1 MTEQACF
8 RQNYVTVPLYDTL
21 GEEAIEFICNQTE
34 MKVLVASTDKIK
46 NLLKLASKLPMLKTV
61 IAMDPVPEEI
71 KKKAQDAGIE
81 LLDFEAVEAKG
92 AAKQVEPRPPSP
104 LDLCTICYTSGTT
117 GKPKGVMLPHRA
129 ILSDAS
135 GCLALAGFGDN
146 RDGERSLFRI
156 TSEDVHIS
164 YLPLAHIFE
173 RVVFTALSAAGAKI
187 GFYQGDTLK
196 IIEDLGELKPTIFVS
211 VPRLLNKVYDK
222 VLQGVEQK
230 GGLSKTIF
238 NFAFKSKVENLR
250 NYGEVHHWLWDRL
263 VFKAIRERLGGQVRA
278 ILSGAAP
285 LSPEV
290 MEFLRVCFSCE
301 VFEGYGQTETSAGT
315 TLTIR
320 GDWTTGHIGV
330 PTPANEIKLVDV
342 PEMSYTSQDIPYPRG
357 EICVRG
363 LNCFTGYYKEEE
375 KTRETI
381 DDDGWVHSGDIGMW
395 DARGRLVIIDRKKN
409 IFKLSQGEYVAP
421 EKIEAVLGKNAFIQ
435 QAFVYGNSLRSACVA
450 VVVPYKEQLMN
461 WAKANDELS
470 VLSFED
476 LCKHPRALEKMEQ
489 EMGTFGRSGTNEL
502 KGFEIPKR
510 VFLEPDLF
518 TVENGLLT
526 PKFSLKRF
534 EAEKRYKKQ
543 IEAMY
548 SKLQE

>member
-1 MTEQACF
+1 M
-8 RQNYVTVPLYDTL
+8 
-21 GEEAIEFICNQTE
+21 
-34 MKVLVASTDKIK
+34 ASADKIK
-46 NLLKLASKLPMLKTV
+46 NLLKIAPKLPTIKT
-61 IAMDPVPEEI
+61 IISMDPIKEELR
-71 KKKAQDAGIE
+71 KTAEDAGIE
-81 LLDFEAVEAKG
+81 LLGFESVESKG
-92 AAKQVEPRPPSP
+92 AAQRAKPCPPSP

-129 ILSDAS
+129 ILSDS
-135 GCLALAGFGDN
+135 SSCLSLAGFGDKTG
-146 RDGERSLFRI
+146 GERQIFKL
-156 TSEDVHIS
+156 TSDDVHLS

-173 RVVFTALSAAGAKI
+173 RIVFTALSAVGASI

-196 IIEDLGELKPTIFVS
+196 IIEDVLELKPTLFVS

-230 GGLSKTIF
+230 GGISKALF
-238 NFAFKSKVENLR
+238 NFAYQSKLENLH
-250 NYGEVHHWLWDRL
+250 NYGELHHWFWDRL
-263 VFKAIRERLGGQVRA
+263 VFKTIQQRLGGRIRA

-290 MEFLRVCFSCE
+290 MDFLRVCFACE

-315 TLTIR
+315 TITIR

-342 PEMSYTSQDIPYPRG
+342 SEMDYTSKDIPYPRG

-363 LNCFTGYYKEEE
+363 LNCFTGYYKDEE

-421 EKIEAVLGKNAFIQ
+421 EKIEAVLCKNAFVQ
-435 QAFVYGNSLRSACVA
+435 QTFVYGNSLRSACVA
-450 VVVPYKEQLMN
+450 IIVPYKEQLMN
-461 WAKANDELS
+461 WASEES
-470 VLSFED
+470 IEGSFEEV
-476 LCKHPRALEKMEQ
+476 CKNAKAIEKIEQ
-489 EMGTFGRSGTNEL
+489 EIMKFGRTGSNDL
-502 KGFEIPKR
+502 KGFEIPRK
-510 VFLEPDLF
+510 VCLEPEVF
-518 TVENGLLT
+518 TVENNLLT

-534 EAEKRYKKQ
+534 EAEKRFKDQ

-548 SKLQE
+548 ESLSE